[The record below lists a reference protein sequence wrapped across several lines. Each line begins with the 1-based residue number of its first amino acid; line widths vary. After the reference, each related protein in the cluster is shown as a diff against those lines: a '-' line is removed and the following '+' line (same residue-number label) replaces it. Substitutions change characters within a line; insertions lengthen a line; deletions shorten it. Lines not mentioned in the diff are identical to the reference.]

1 MTELRNFDLNLL
13 VAFKFLMEERS
24 VSRAAERLFISQSAM
39 SHVLQR
45 LRRQLDDPVLVKT
58 AAGMTPT
65 PRAQALWEPVKAV
78 LRDVERLVRTPE
90 EFSPESSQKRFI
102 IASSDYVEFTLLP
115 PFIAE
120 LNRRAPNIEIHV
132 KQFSSTTPPETAIA
146 EHQIDFAIG
155 FDVIIS
161 PSPKVRSQKLFK
173 DEIVCICRD
182 RHPDFTGNRISF
194 EQFISSRHMVISR
207 RGAGTGLI
215 DDWLEKHGQ
224 TRKVSLVVANFLST
238 PWIVANTDLLL
249 SLPKRIAEK
258 FIHVAPLKI
267 LPIPIDLPTYD
278 VIMIWHP
285 LQEKEPDHRWIRQ
298 EILGACRKLAE

>member
-58 AAGMTPT
+58 AAGMKPT
-65 PRAQALWEPVKAV
+65 PRAQALWEPVKTI
-78 LRDVERLVRTPE
+78 LRDVERLVHTPE
-90 EFSPESSQKRFI
+90 EFSPETCQKRFV
-102 IASSDYVEFTLLP
+102 IAASDYVEFTLLP
-115 PFIAE
+115 PFIAG
-120 LNRRAPNIEIHV
+120 LNRRAPDIEI
-132 KQFSSTTPPETAIA
+132 QIRQLINTSPETAIE
-146 EHQIDFAIG
+146 EHQVDFAIG

-161 PSPKVRSQKLFK
+161 PSPRVCSKTLFK

-182 RHPDFTGNRISF
+182 NHPDLVGPRISF
-194 EQFISSRHMVISR
+194 EQFISSKQMVISR
-207 RGAGTGLI
+207 RSAGTGLI

-224 TRKVSLVVANFLST
+224 TRKVSLVVPNFLSA

-249 SLPKRIAEK
+249 SLPAKIAER
-258 FIHVAPLKI
+258 FVHAAPLKI
-267 LPIPIDLPTYD
+267 LPIPIELPTYD

-285 LQEKEPDHRWIRQ
+285 LQEKEPDHQWIRQ
-298 EILGACRKLAE
+298 EILGASSAPTG